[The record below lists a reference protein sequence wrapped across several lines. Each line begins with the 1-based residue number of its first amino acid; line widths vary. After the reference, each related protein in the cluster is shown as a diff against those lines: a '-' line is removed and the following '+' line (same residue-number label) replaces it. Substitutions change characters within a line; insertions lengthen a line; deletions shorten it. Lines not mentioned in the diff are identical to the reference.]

1 MRDFIRAARESTV
14 VFDGGMGATL
24 EQFDL
29 SLEDDYRLPGRCHE
43 ALVLNRPD
51 VIEGV
56 HASMLDAGAD
66 VVETDTFQASSL
78 KLGEWGLAE
87 HTHEINLRAAEIA
100 RRAAGE
106 ERFVAGSI
114 GPTGFLPAS
123 DDPTLGQIG
132 FRELVDVFSEQATGL
147 LEGGVDLVI
156 IETAQ
161 DILEV
166 KAAIFGVRRACTE
179 QDRQVPIQCSVSLL
193 PQGGKMLLGTDIS
206 AVLATLD
213 ALDVDV
219 IGLNCSTGPE
229 DMRDAIRF
237 LTEFSPLPVHCIPN
251 AGLPLQGPNG
261 ETIFPEEPG
270 PLAATLGE
278 FVDRYGVA
286 IVGGCCGTTPDH
298 IRAIA
303 ERVKDTTPPP
313 RPARRAIHVS
323 SMIAATPLVQDP
335 RPTLVG
341 ERVNSQGSKKAKEML
356 LADDYDGLL
365 VVAEDQVAG
374 GAHVLD
380 VCVALTER
388 QDEDV
393 QMGEVVKRI
402 SLSQPA
408 PIQIDSTE
416 PEVIEAALEQ
426 IPGRAIVNSV
436 NLEAGRD
443 KLDRVVPVVKAHGAA
458 LIALTIDEVGMAKTA
473 ERKLEVA
480 RRITELCCDEHGL
493 DPEALIFDCLTFTLT
508 TGDEEWRPSAV
519 ATIEGIR
526 QVKAELPGVKT
537 SLGVSNVS
545 FGVGLPARSA
555 LNSVFLHHCVE
566 AGLDLAMVNPNHITP
581 YGEIPEAERDLADD
595 LVFNRREDAL
605 ERFIAH
611 FEAKGPEEDSGPGGA
626 NPTEGMEPE
635 EALHFHILRRKKEG
649 VEDWIDKSV
658 EKIGAVPT
666 LNKVLLPAMKEVGD
680 KFGAGELIL
689 PFVLQSA
696 EVMKRAVAQLE
707 QYLDKL
713 EGYTKGTVV
722 IATVFGDVHDI
733 GKSLVNTIL
742 TNNGYT
748 VVDLGKQVPI
758 SNILDAA
765 VEHKATAIGL
775 SALLVSTS
783 KQMPACVQELHERG
797 LEFPVLIGGAAIN
810 RNFGLRILYPNGPES
825 DDTYAPGVF
834 YCKDAF
840 EGLSKMDQLVD
851 AEARETLVAK
861 TRADAQQLRERPA
874 EEPDDSPDVTDAS
887 VRSAAATDNPIPEPP
902 FWGAREIEVSMDE
915 VYRHLDTH
923 VLFKLH
929 WGGRGV
935 KGEEW
940 DRLLR
945 EDFQPRLERMWR
957 EQTYL
962 HPRARLGY
970 FPCNSEGNEL
980 IVWDPEAPREREL
993 ERLVFPRQPKHDRIC
1008 LADFYRP
1015 LDSGEVD
1022 VVALQA
1028 VTAGDEVTELMASL
1042 EAEGEFAEQLFVH
1055 GLGVQTAEGMAEWLH
1070 GRARSDLGIEP
1081 AQGRRYSWGYPAC
1094 PEQSEHE
1101 KVFRLL
1107 DAPAVGLRLS
1117 GGYAVEP
1124 EQSTLAI
1131 IAHHPQAVYFGMKS
1145 GKLPTN
1151 ERQASDEL
1159 IAGSDKDPTR
1169 LTRIPDEDPAIDG
1182 ESDDPGA
1189 GGRRDE
1195 PEDEPAM
1202 AGA

>member
-1 MRDFIRAARESTV
+1 MRDFIAATRERTV
-14 VFDGGMGATL
+14 VYDGGMGATL

-43 ALVLNRPD
+43 ALILNRPD

-56 HASMLDAGAD
+56 HASMLEAGAD
-66 VVETDTFQASSL
+66 VLETDTFQASRL
-78 KLGEWGLAE
+78 KLAEWGLEA
-87 HTHEINLRAAEIA
+87 HTREINVKAAQIA
-100 RRAAGE
+100 RKAAGE
-106 ERFVAGSI
+106 HRFVAGAI

-123 DDPTLGQIG
+123 DDATLGKIT
-132 FRELVDVFSEQATGL
+132 FAELATVFTEQAAGL
-147 LEGGVDLVI
+147 LEGGVDLII

-161 DILEV
+161 DILEL
-166 KAAIFGVRRACTE
+166 KAAIFGVRSAAVEAGRS
-179 QDRQVPIQCSVSLL
+179 VPIQCSVSLL

-206 AVLATLD
+206 AVLATLEALRVD
-213 ALDVDV
+213 A

-237 LTEFSPLPVHCIPN
+237 LGEFSSVPVHCIPN
-251 AGLPLQGPNG
+251 AGLPIQGPNG
-261 ETIFPEEPG
+261 ETIFPEEPE
-270 PLAATLGE
+270 PLANTLGE
-278 FVDRYGVA
+278 FVDRYGVS
-286 IVGGCCGTTPDH
+286 IVGGCCGTTPAH
-298 IRAIA
+298 IQAIA
-303 ERVKDTTPPP
+303 ERVRDHTPVKRPER
-313 RPARRAIHVS
+313 RPAHVS
-323 SMIAATPLVQDP
+323 SMIAATPLVQAP

-341 ERVNSQGSKKAKEML
+341 ERVNSQGSRKAKELL
-356 LADDYDGLL
+356 LANDYDGLM
-365 VVAEDQVAG
+365 VVAEDQVTG

-393 QMGEVVKRI
+393 QMRELVKRI

-416 PEVIEAALEQ
+416 PNVIEAALEQ

-443 KLDRVVPVVKAHGAA
+443 KLDKVVPLARAHGAA

-480 RRITELCCDEHGL
+480 QRITQYCCDEHGL
-493 DPEALIFDCLTFTLT
+493 DRDALIFDCLTFTLT
-508 TGDEEWRPSAV
+508 TGDAEWRPSAV

-526 QVKAELPGVKT
+526 LVKEQLPGVQT

-545 FGVGLPARSA
+545 FGVGLPARKV

-581 YGEIPEAERDLADD
+581 YSEIPENERQLADN
-595 LVFNRREDAL
+595 LVFDRSEDAL
-605 ERFIAH
+605 EKFIAH
-611 FEAKGPEEDSGPGGA
+611 FESKGPDDGADDAKA

-649 VEDWIDKSV
+649 VEAWIDASV

-666 LNKVLLPAMKEVGD
+666 LNTVLLPAMKEVGD

-696 EVMKRAVAQLE
+696 EVMKKAVAQLE

-748 VVDLGKQVPI
+748 VIDLGKQVPI
-758 SNILDAA
+758 STILDAA
-765 VEHKATAIGL
+765 VEHDATAIGL

-783 KQMPACVQELHERG
+783 KQMPAAVQELHERK
-797 LEFPVLIGGAAIN
+797 LPFPVLIGGAAIN
-810 RNFGLRILYPNGPES
+810 RNFGLRILYPHGTES
-825 DDTYAPGVF
+825 DDMYEPGVF

-840 EGLSKMDQLVD
+840 EGLAKMDQLVEP
-851 AEARETLVAK
+851 EAREALVSK
-861 TRADAQQLRERPA
+861 TRSAAQTLRQAPQVTDDDA
-874 EEPDDSPDVTDAS
+874 PDVTDAS
-887 VRSAAATDNPIPEPP
+887 VRSAAVTDNPIPEPP
-902 FWGAREIEVSMDE
+902 YWGARELEVPLDE
-915 VYRHLDTH
+915 VYPHLDTH

-935 KGEEW
+935 KGEAW
-940 DRLLR
+940 AQLLR
-945 EDFQPRLERMWR
+945 DDFQPRLERMWR
-957 EQTYL
+957 DQDYL
-962 HPRARLGY
+962 RPRALLGY

-980 IVWDPEAPREREL
+980 IVWDPENFDPANPREL
-993 ERLVFPRQPKHDRIC
+993 ERLVFPRQPRHDRIC

-1015 LDSGEVD
+1015 YDPANPGDVD

-1028 VTAGDEVTELMASL
+1028 VTAGEEVTELMASL
-1042 EAEGEFAEQLFVH
+1042 ETDGEFAEQLFVH
-1055 GLGVQTAEGMAEWLH
+1055 GLGVQTAEGMAEWMH
-1070 GRARSDLGIEP
+1070 ARVRSELGAEP
-1081 AQGRRYSWGYPAC
+1081 AQGRRYSWGYPSC
-1094 PEQSEHE
+1094 PEQSELE

-1107 DAPAVGLRLS
+1107 DAPSIGLRLS

-1131 IAHHPQAVYFGMKS
+1131 VAHHPQAIYFGMKS
-1145 GKLPTN
+1145 GALPKSAK
-1151 ERQASDEL
+1151 QASDEL
-1159 IAGSDKDPTR
+1159 VAGTDKDPTR
-1169 LTRIPDEDPAIDG
+1169 LASLPDSDPAEAAEG
-1182 ESDDPGA
+1182 EPTLA
-1189 GGRRDE
+1189 E
-1195 PEDEPAM
+1195 A
-1202 AGA
+1202 

>member
-1 MRDFIRAARESTV
+1 MRDFLAATRERTIV
-14 VFDGGMGATL
+14 YDGGMGATL
-24 EQFDL
+24 ELFEL
-29 SLEDDYRLPGRCHE
+29 SLESDYRLPGRCHE

-51 VIEGV
+51 VIEDV
-56 HASMLDAGAD
+56 HRSMIDAGAE
-66 VVETDTFQASSL
+66 VLETDTFQASRL
-78 KLGEWGLAE
+78 KLSEWGLE
-87 HTHEINLRAAEIA
+87 DHTHEINLKAAEIA
-100 RRAAGE
+100 RRAAR
-106 ERFVAGSI
+106 ERCFVAGSI
-114 GPTGFLPAS
+114 GPTGFLPTS
-123 DDPTLGQIG
+123 DDQTLGQITFG
-132 FRELVDVFSEQATGL
+132 ELVEIFTEQASGL

-166 KAAIFGVRRACTE
+166 KAAIFGAREAFKAQGRV
-179 QDRQVPIQCSVSLL
+179 VPIQCSVSLL

-206 AVLATLD
+206 AVLATLE

-237 LTEFSPLPVHCIPN
+237 LGENCSVPVHCIPN

-261 ETIFPEEPG
+261 ETIFPEEPE
-270 PLAATLGE
+270 PLAQVLGE
-278 FVDRYGVA
+278 FVDRYGIS

-303 ERVKDTTPPP
+303 QRVQGRTPGR
-313 RPARRAIHVS
+313 RPERRATHLS

-341 ERVNSQGSKKAKEML
+341 ERVNSQGSRKAKELL

-365 VVAEDQVAG
+365 NIAEDQVTG
-374 GAHVLD
+374 GAHMLD

-388 QDEDV
+388 QDEAE
-393 QMGEVVKRI
+393 QMRQVVKRI
-402 SLSQPA
+402 SLTQPA

-416 PEVIEAALEQ
+416 PEVIELALEQ
-426 IPGRAIVNSV
+426 IPGRAVVNSV

-443 KLDRVVPVVKAHGAA
+443 KLDRVVPVAKAHGAA

-473 ERKLEVA
+473 QRKLEVA
-480 RRITELCCDEHGL
+480 QRITQLCCDEHGL

-508 TGDEEWRPSAV
+508 TGDEEWRPSAIE
-519 ATIEGIR
+519 TIEGIR
-526 QVKAELPGVKT
+526 RVKAEIPGVKT

-545 FGVGLPARSA
+545 FGVGLPARSV

-581 YGEIPEAERDLADD
+581 YAEISPEERELADD

-611 FEAKGPEEDSGPGGA
+611 FESKGAEPQDGA
-626 NPTEGMEPE
+626 GAADPTEGMEPE
-635 EALHFHILRRKKEG
+635 EALHFHILRRKRDG
-649 VEDWIDKSV
+649 VEDWIDRSV

-666 LNKVLLPAMKEVGD
+666 LNQVLLPAMKEVGD

-707 QYLDKL
+707 NYLDKI

-748 VVDLGKQVPI
+748 VIDLGKQVPI
-758 SNILDAA
+758 STILDAA
-765 VEHKATAIGL
+765 VEHDATAIGL

-783 KQMPACVQELHERG
+783 RQMPACVQELQARG
-797 LEFPVLIGGAAIN
+797 LPFPVLIGGAAIN
-810 RNFGLRILYPNGPES
+810 RNFGLRILYPNGTGS
-825 DDTYAPGVF
+825 DEIYEPGVF

-840 EGLSKMDQLVD
+840 EGLAKMDQLVD
-851 AEARETLVAK
+851 SEARAALVAK
-861 TRADAQQLRERPA
+861 TREAAKRLREQPVA
-874 EEPDDSPDVTDAS
+874 APDDAPPTTDAS
-887 VRSAAATDNPIPEPP
+887 VRSAVEVVDPLPEPP
-902 FWGAREIEVSMDE
+902 YWGVRELEIPLDE
-915 VYRHLDTH
+915 VYPHLDTH

-940 DRLLR
+940 TRLLR

-962 HPRARLGY
+962 HPRALLGY
-970 FPCNSEGNEL
+970 FPCNSDGNEL
-980 IVWDPEAPREREL
+980 VIWDPQAPGEREL
-993 ERLVFPRQPKHDRIC
+993 ERLVFPRQPKHARIC

-1015 LDSGEVD
+1015 LNSDRPGDVD

-1028 VTAGDEVTELMASL
+1028 VTAGYEVTELMARL

-1055 GLGVQTAEGMAEWLH
+1055 GLGVQTAEGLAEWVH
-1070 GRARSDLGIEP
+1070 ARVRAELGI
-1081 AQGRRYSWGYPAC
+1081 AADQGRRYSWGYPAC

-1107 DAPAVGLRLS
+1107 DAPSIGLALS
-1117 GGYAVEP
+1117 GGFAVEP

-1131 IAHHPQAVYFGMKS
+1131 VAHHPQAIYFGMKS
-1145 GKLPTN
+1145 GRLPKN
-1151 ERQASDEL
+1151 PQQAGDEL
-1159 IAGSDKDPTR
+1159 IAGSEKDPTR
-1169 LTRIPDEDPAIDG
+1169 LAELTDAE
-1182 ESDDPGA
+1182 PG
-1189 GGRRDE
+1189 GQG
-1195 PEDEPAM
+1195 EPALVEVP
-1202 AGA
+1202 